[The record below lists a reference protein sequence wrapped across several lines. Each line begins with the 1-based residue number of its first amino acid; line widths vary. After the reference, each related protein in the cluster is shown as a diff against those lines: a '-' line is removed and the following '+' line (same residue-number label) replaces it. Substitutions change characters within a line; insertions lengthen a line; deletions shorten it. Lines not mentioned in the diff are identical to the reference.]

1 MCDSAPRPARL
12 RPVHFDT
19 AYFRFGRHSRRIMA
33 SSSNF
38 PGNLLGTFLSEAGS
52 IGAFGLRAI
61 RVAFQS
67 PFELREVVRQIYM
80 IGWRSLPLV
89 VTSGMAIG
97 VVLSMH
103 TRATMERF
111 GAEALIPAAL
121 SIALIAETGPLM
133 TGLLVSGRVGA
144 GIGAE
149 LGGMRVTE
157 QIDALESLAVD
168 SFHYLAVTRIVACMI
183 AMPILTTA
191 MNFSGLVGG
200 FLAETTVSN
209 VSLRLYFHQAF
220 AGIGFVEFVAP
231 TLKTVVFGFII
242 GTISSC
248 LGYTTTGGSEGIGRA
263 STRSV
268 VLSSMALIVVNVLL
282 VRMIFLIFPGGA
294 M

>member
-1 MCDSAPRPARL
+1 
-12 RPVHFDT
+12 
-19 AYFRFGRHSRRIMA
+19 MA
-33 SSSNF
+33 SSSPPSGGLF
-38 PGNLLGTFLSEAGS
+38 TTFLSEAGS
-52 IGAFGLRAI
+52 IGTFGLQAV
-61 RVAFQS
+61 RVAFRR
-67 PFELREVVRQIYM
+67 PFELGEIARQIYM

-89 VTSGMAIG
+89 ATSGVAIG

-121 SIALIAETGPLM
+121 AIALIAETGPLM

-168 SFHYLAVTRIVACMI
+168 SFHYLAVTRIIACMI
-183 AMPILTTA
+183 AMPILTA
-191 MNFSGLVGG
+191 VMNFSGLIGG
-200 FLAETTVSN
+200 FLAETAVSN
-209 VSLRLYFHQAF
+209 VSLRLYFRQAF
-220 AGIGFVEFVAP
+220 AGIGFADYVPP
-231 TLKTVVFGFII
+231 TLKTIVFGFII
-242 GTISSC
+242 GTVSSC

-268 VLSSMALIVVNVLL
+268 VLSSMSLIVVNVLL
-282 VRMIFLIFPGGA
+282 VRMILLLFPGGS

>member
-1 MCDSAPRPARL
+1 MATSEQTSPG
-12 RPVHFDT
+12 FT
-19 AYFRFGRHSRRIMA
+19 RI
-33 SSSNF
+33 
-38 PGNLLGTFLSEAGS
+38 LLSEAGS
-52 IGAFGLRAI
+52 GSAFAMRAI
-61 RVAFQS
+61 RVAFRR
-67 PFELREVVRQIYM
+67 PFELREIVHQIYM
-80 IGWRSLPLV
+80 VGWRSLPLLM
-89 VTSGMAIG
+89 TSGFAIG

-121 SIALIAETGPLM
+121 AIAMISETGPLM

-168 SFHYLAVTRIVACMI
+168 SFHYLAVTRIIACMV
-183 AMPILTTA
+183 ALPILTTV
-191 MNFSGLVGG
+191 MNFSGLIGG
-200 FLAETTVSN
+200 FLAETAISN
-209 VSLRLYFHQAF
+209 ISLRLYFRQAF
-220 AGIGFVEFVAP
+220 AGIGFIAYAVP

-242 GTISSC
+242 GVVSSY

-268 VLSSMALIVVNVLL
+268 VFSSMVLIVINVLL
-282 VRMIFLIFPGGA
+282 VRVILLAFPEGA
-294 M
+294 L

>member
-1 MCDSAPRPARL
+1 MHPGALLHSTSAILKGILAATMDGILQPA
-12 RPVHFDT
+12 
-19 AYFRFGRHSRRIMA
+19 S
-33 SSSNF
+33 
-38 PGNLLGTFLSEAGS
+38 PGLMRAVLSE
-52 IGAFGLRAI
+52 IGLLSAFAVRAV
-61 RVAFQS
+61 RAAFQR
-67 PFELREVVRQIYM
+67 PFELSETVRQIYLA
-80 IGWRSLPLV
+80 GWRSLPLV
-89 VTSGMAIG
+89 MTSGLAIG

-121 SIALIAETGPLM
+121 AIAMISETGPLM

-168 SFHYLAVTRIVACMI
+168 SFHYLAVTRIIACMI
-183 AMPILTTA
+183 ALPILTTV
-191 MNFSGLVGG
+191 MNFSGLTGG
-200 FLAETTVSN
+200 FIAETAISN
-209 VSLRLYFHQAF
+209 VSLQLYLHQAF
-220 AGIGFVEFVAP
+220 AGIGFMDYALP

-242 GTISSC
+242 GTVSSY

-268 VLSSMALIVVNVLL
+268 VFSSMLLIVINVLL
-282 VRMIFLIFPGGA
+282 VRIILLVFSADAL
-294 M
+294 

>member
-1 MCDSAPRPARL
+1 
-12 RPVHFDT
+12 
-19 AYFRFGRHSRRIMA
+19 
-33 SSSNF
+33 
-38 PGNLLGTFLSEAGS
+38 
-52 IGAFGLRAI
+52 
-61 RVAFQS
+61 VAFRA
-67 PFELREVVRQIYM
+67 PFETREIVRQIYL

-89 VTSGMAIG
+89 AMSGVAIG

-121 SIALIAETGPLM
+121 AIALITETGPLM
-133 TGLLVSGRVGA
+133 TGLLISGRVGA

-168 SFHYLAVTRIVACMI
+168 SFHYLAVTRILACMI
-183 AMPILTTA
+183 AMPILTAA
-191 MNFSGLVGG
+191 MNFSGLIGG
-200 FLAETTVSN
+200 FLAETMASD
-209 VSLRLYFHQAF
+209 VSLKLYFRQAF
-220 AGIGFVEFVAP
+220 AAIGFSDYIPP

-242 GTISSC
+242 GTVSSY

-268 VLSSMALIVVNVLL
+268 VLSSMILIAVNVLL
-282 VRMIFLIFPGGA
+282 VRMIMVLFQKGA
-294 M
+294 T

>member
-1 MCDSAPRPARL
+1 MN
-12 RPVHFDT
+12 
-19 AYFRFGRHSRRIMA
+19 MA
-33 SSSNF
+33 
-38 PGNLLGTFLSEAGS
+38 NLLSEVGS
-52 IGAFGLRAI
+52 MGAFAVRAI
-61 RVAFQS
+61 RVAFRR
-67 PFELREVVRQIYM
+67 PFEVNEVMRQIYTV
-80 IGWRSLPLV
+80 GWRSLPLV
-89 VTSGMAIG
+89 MTSGLAIG

-121 SIALIAETGPLM
+121 AIAMFSETGPLM

-168 SFHYLAVTRIVACMI
+168 SFHYLAVTRIIACMI
-183 AMPILTTA
+183 AMPILTA
-191 MNFSGLVGG
+191 VMNFSGLVGG
-200 FLAETTVSN
+200 FLAETAISS

-220 AGIGFVEFVAP
+220 AGINFVDYALP

-242 GTISSC
+242 GTVSSY
-248 LGYTTTGGSEGIGRA
+248 LGYTATGGSEGIGRA

-268 VLSSMALIVVNVLL
+268 VFSSMVLIVINVLL
-282 VRMIFLIFPGGA
+282 VRIIFLFFPAGA
-294 M
+294 L